1 MFLHDSSI
9 ESIKVEKLDL
19 YDSKFSKEDNM
30 TIVIKY
36 SDGSIGSIDYFAT
49 GNKGLNK
56 EVCEIH
62 FDGKSIVLD
71 DYKTLKGYGLKV
83 NELNFK
89 SSSKGQYEEILNLHS
104 CLISD
109 PPSFPISLESLFETT
124 ESTFQIFNYKG

>member
-1 MFLHDSSI
+1 
-9 ESIKVEKLDL
+9 
-19 YDSKFSKEDNM
+19 M

-71 DYKTLKGYGLKV
+71 DYKTLKGYGLKIK
-83 NELNFK
+83 EFNFK
-89 SSSKGQYEEILNLHS
+89 SSKKGQYEEILSLHE
-104 CLISD
+104 CLTSS
-109 PPSFPISLESLFETT
+109 PSKFPIPLVSLLETT
-124 ESTFQIFNYKG
+124 QATLDIINNK